1 MPGISEGQDV
11 FSAIA
16 APARRA
22 MLARLAQGEM
32 AMGAL
37 AESFE
42 MSLPAVSQH
51 LGVLKGA
58 GLVAS
63 RRAGRQ
69 RIYRLRPEPLK
80 AIADWVQTYEVFWTG
95 KLAALGEY
103 LQKSESE
110 KSE

>member
-22 MLARLAQGEM
+22 MLARLAQREMPMGE
-32 AMGAL
+32 L
-37 AESFE
+37 AETFE

-51 LGVLKGA
+51 LSVLKDA

-63 RRAGRQ
+63 RKDGRH
-69 RIYRLRPEPLK
+69 RIYRLNPEPLK
-80 AIADWVQTYEVFWTG
+80 AVSDWIRTYELFWTG

-103 LQKSESE
+103 LERSEPE
-110 KSE
+110 NNE

>member
-1 MPGISEGQDV
+1 M

-22 MLARLAQGEM
+22 MLARLAQREMPMGE
-32 AMGAL
+32 L
-37 AESFE
+37 AETFE

-51 LGVLKGA
+51 LAVLKDA

-63 RRAGRQ
+63 RKDGRH
-69 RIYRLRPEPLK
+69 RIYRLNPEPLK
-80 AIADWVQTYEVFWTG
+80 AVADWVQTYEVFWIG

-103 LQKSESE
+103 LE
-110 KSE
+110 KSDSENSE

>member
-1 MPGISEGQDV
+1 MPGFSEGQDV

-22 MLARLAQGEM
+22 MLARLAQREMPMGE
-32 AMGAL
+32 L
-37 AESFE
+37 AEAFE

-51 LGVLKGA
+51 LGVLKDA

-63 RRAGRQ
+63 RKAGRH
-69 RIYRLRPEPLK
+69 RIYRLNPEPLK
-80 AIADWVQTYEVFWTG
+80 AVSDWVNTYEAFWTG
-95 KLAALGEY
+95 KMAALGEY
-103 LQKSESE
+103 LE